1 VTKLCG
7 LRERKKQQTRAA
19 LVDAA
24 LALFEAK
31 GFEAATVEEIAAAA
45 DVSPRTFFRYFT
57 AKEGVLLAVHDEEFD
72 RLVAALDTGR
82 TTAVPS
88 LAAAV
93 MATVDGD
100 HRRFRRVQELLA
112 RTPALRA
119 TFLERTVEQERRLVD
134 LLLPADA
141 DDRQALRTRLLVAAT
156 LAALRVAIESWL
168 TTPDTDCADHVRDA
182 LSMLE
187 QGLLATG

>member
-45 DVSPRTFFRYFT
+45 EVSPRTFFRYFA
-57 AKEGVLLAVHDEEFD
+57 AKEAVLLAVHDGEFD
-72 RLVAALDTGR
+72 RVVAAIEQGATLAEAIVGTLD
-82 TTAVPS
+82 
-88 LAAAV
+88 
-93 MATVDGD
+93 DD
-100 HRRFRRVQELLA
+100 HEQFRRVQELVA
-112 RTPALRA
+112 RTPALLA
-119 TFLERTVEQERRLVD
+119 TFLERSVEQEHRLVD

-141 DDRQALRTRLLVAAT
+141 DERQALRTRLLVAAT
-156 LAALRVAIESWL
+156 YAALRVAIESWL
-168 TTPDTDCADHVRDA
+168 TTPGTDCAQHVLDA
-182 LSMLE
+182 LDMLE
-187 QGLLATG
+187 QGLVVTG

>member
-7 LRERKKQQTRAA
+7 LRERKKQQTRIA

-31 GFEAATVEEIAAAA
+31 GFEATTVEEIAAAA

-72 RLVAALDTGR
+72 GLLAALDG
-82 TTAVPS
+82 AAS
-88 LAAAV
+88 LAEAV
-93 MATVDGD
+93 IGTIGGD
-100 HRRFRRVQELLA
+100 HERFRRVQELLA

-119 TFLERTVEQERRLVD
+119 VFLERAVEQERQLVD
-134 LLLPADA
+134 KLLPADA
-141 DDRQALRTRLLVAAT
+141 SGEQVLRTRLLVAAT
-156 LAALRVAIESWL
+156 YAALRVAIENWL
-168 TTPDTDCADHVRDA
+168 TTPDSNCASHVSRA
-182 LSMLE
+182 LAMLD
-187 QGLLATG
+187 QGLAVTG